1 MKISKKMLSLVLC
14 MAMLISTMAVG
25 LGLSA
30 SADGSLTYGK
40 ETVSLAKGVNDL
52 THSSEAGYEDEIP
65 TYEELCLATG
75 GSETATNSF
84 VYYGA
89 RYYTLGADSSTK
101 NYIDKSKVGKLEK
114 GTDLYIEVYYMTNYT
129 YNCKITDV
137 AFAFDGN
144 FFDFETIDSSATAS
158 TGFDFGD
165 VKAFFTNNF
174 IGTDYVYTVGSS
186 SSPVFADNKFSSE
199 TEYSPNGK
207 NKISDYYYAPYI
219 AYVGS
224 SYPYFHLTDAA
235 TGDGIKDNGDGLP
248 SYVADH
254 YDIEDVKDWR
264 VVCFPLKRVSA
275 LKNTNTWTTD
285 KMKTGEPLT
294 TFKVTVKE
302 NPTEGKGSIVFPSY
316 YFNIANEATDG
327 VYSNGIF
334 LNRISETNKSHVSKP
349 ADAIESG
356 GQVKP
361 TYFINDCNCDFSLP
375 PIEVTFV
382 DGAQTFKAS
391 INGGAAITQENA
403 ATGTIPTEK
412 NIENLYGWEDK
423 NHNIIDLANTTVT
436 EEMTLYAVKKSQK
449 VNVTLSLKNSQGE
462 VYYECTNL
470 PDALKTKYNAV
481 YSADN
486 HTITM
491 TVPITG
497 LTSEELNS
505 ITLSGGSFLGWVNSE
520 LEEFNG
526 TFNSTESNQTFI
538 VKSGIP
544 VKYLPI
550 GNTVEFKDES
560 IGPGYEEQEWSTLF
574 YYDVSYGSKL
584 TNKDLIAIQKEIN
597 KNYDALNAGTG
608 AAAYGT
614 DIQIC
619 IKNEVTDEE
628 TAKDSSKIEV
638 SKKLSESEPQYAA
651 FSVGTT
657 YNDTVT
663 QDTIGNYV
671 FGKTADVIY
680 INTAVQYDYEIKI
693 PTIDDEGNVQY
704 KESQTKSVYYL
715 AIGQKDA
722 GYKKAS
728 QYTAFIWNE
737 SLSKVEVTSINNESK
752 AIATFT
758 APTVT
763 YDTNIYHLAY
773 TDEKGNSLSNVSA
786 GKNIIE
792 FSRVKDENG
801 NAIKN
806 CASYVCY
813 ITPQK
818 TVYHIGIKVDG
829 NIYATGKPYYYG
841 DEIDLSAFSELATQK
856 IVHRK
861 YAEGKDELYEEN
873 KIALTDL
880 YNDGAAVGKAGYSLT
895 AITYN
900 TGSGTIDF
908 KNDDDPKLVIDE
920 ALVKTATVEDNYPNK
935 YISFDAEWV
944 GSDYTFNIYYQN
956 ANSEWV
962 HAITKTFSTGDDITY
977 DALIGSGSTLDQ
989 KIKDDHPYGSVPGTS
1004 LTKEPGGSAW
1014 DNIKAQD
1021 AANEN
1026 NSIDLYIK
1034 YTVDGRYVMVDYNN
1048 AYDENGE
1055 PNKDKEPGIS
1065 KKLDYGTVIYD
1076 PSYTADS
1083 GTERPFANEYLIDE
1097 GFKISSVPDQK
1108 QETDEKGN
1116 KKYNPVYVDVVD
1128 EEGNPVYEGDTIKQ
1142 EPKTDEDGNIVY
1154 DYSSPI
1160 MSDSKSKE
1168 EARPYRNCEFNGF
1181 KVYYVDGVYSS
1192 IADLPD
1198 KSEWK
1203 EGFNDQNETGAQH
1216 LYTTVILQVQWIA
1229 DSDFLFRVY
1238 DDQGNISF
1246 AMGKDYSRHYWN
1258 VNGYPCNKGE
1268 NVLVED
1274 PETYYCIFLK
1284 LVKEEGNGYYL
1295 KAKTIE
1301 RMRLNMVQPTTFL
1314 FGTLWP
1320 LIKKLLL
1327 G

>member
-30 SADGSLTYGK
+30 SADSSLTYGT
-40 ETVSLAKGVNDL
+40 ETVSLAEGVNDL
-52 THSSEAGYEDEIP
+52 AHSSEAGYEDKIP
-65 TYEELCLATG
+65 AYDDLCLATG
-75 GSETATNSF
+75 GSTTATNSF

-89 RYYTLGADSSTK
+89 KYYTLGEDGTTK
-101 NYIDKSKVGKLEK
+101 NYIDKNKVGTLAKD
-114 GTDLYIEVYYMTNYT
+114 TDLYIEVYYMTNYSNSYKT
-129 YNCKITDV
+129 VNI
-137 AFAFDGN
+137 AFAFDGT
-144 FFDFETIDSSATAS
+144 FFDFDSIVKSAETDTSARTDFEEMNTFLKSFSNDSGYIDTKLAYGTIGDDLETKYNESST
-158 TGFDFGD
+158 
-165 VKAFFTNNF
+165 
-174 IGTDYVYTVGSS
+174 YV
-186 SSPVFADNKFSSE
+186 
-199 TEYSPNGK
+199 
-207 NKISDYYYAPYI
+207 PYI

-224 SYPYFHLTDAA
+224 SYPYFHLTDAP
-235 TGDGIKDNGDGLP
+235 TGSDTKDDGDALP
-248 SYVADH
+248 SYVKDK
-254 YDIEDVKDWR
+254 YKFNDVKNWR
-264 VVCFPLKRVSA
+264 VVSFSLSGNRTQAKWVSPG
-275 LKNTNTWTTD
+275 TD
-285 KMKTGEPLT
+285 MKAGKPLT
-294 TFKVTVKE
+294 TFKVKVKGTD
-302 NPTEGKGSIVFPSY
+302 NSGTGSIVFPSY
-316 YFNIANEATDG
+316 YFNVANDATDG
-327 VYSNGIF
+327 VYDKGIF
-334 LNRISETNKSHVSKP
+334 LNTTKSDTKTGNITSTSKATTANKV
-349 ADAIESG
+349 
-356 GQVKP
+356 VKP
-361 TYFINDCNCDFSLP
+361 TYFINDCDCKFSLP
-375 PIEVTFV
+375 GTTVTFV
-382 DGAQTFKAS
+382 
-391 INGGAAITQENA
+391 NGEEKTEVSFSSGVTITQENA

-412 NIENLYGWEDK
+412 EIPDLYGWEDE

-462 VYYECTNL
+462 VYECTNL
-470 PDALKTKYNAV
+470 SDALKTNYNAV

-491 TVPITG
+491 EVPVTG
-497 LTSEELNS
+497 LTSEELKS
-505 ITLSGGSFLGWVNSE
+505 ITLSGGSFYGWVSSA
-520 LEEFNG
+520 LEDFNG
-526 TFNSTESNQTFI
+526 TFNSTESNQTYT

-550 GNTVEFKDES
+550 GNTIEFSEENVPS
-560 IGPGYEEQEWSTLF
+560 YYEEQEWSTLF
-574 YYDVSYGSKL
+574 YYDGSYGSKL
-584 TNKDLIAIQKEIN
+584 SDTDLIAIQKEIN

-608 AAAYGT
+608 SAAYGT

-619 IKNEVTDEE
+619 IKNEGTDEQK
-628 TAKDSSKIEV
+628 AKDSSKIEA
-638 SKKLSESEPQYAA
+638 SKELSEAEAQYAA
-651 FSVGTT
+651 FSIGTP

-663 QDTIGNYV
+663 KDTIGKYV
-671 FGKTADVIY
+671 IGQTADAIY
-680 INTAVQYDYEIKI
+680 INTAVQYDYEIKM
-693 PTIDDEGNVQY
+693 PAIDDEGNVQY
-704 KESQTKSVYYL
+704 DDEGKVQYKESQTNSVYYL
-715 AIGQKDA
+715 AIGQKSA
-722 GYKKAS
+722 KYKKAS

-737 SLSKVEVTSINNESK
+737 SLSKVELTSINNESNS
-752 AIATFT
+752 IATFT
-758 APTVT
+758 KPTFT
-763 YDTNIYHLAY
+763 YDVNTYHLAY
-773 TDEKGNSLSNVSA
+773 TDENGDSLSNLTVEEKA
-786 GKNIIE
+786 IR
-792 FSRVKDENG
+792 FSRFKDENG
-801 NAIKN
+801 KAIKN
-806 CASYVCY
+806 CASYVCCV
-813 ITPQK
+813 TPQK
-818 TVYHIGIKVDG
+818 TVYHIGIKVEG

-841 DEIDLSAFSELATQK
+841 DEIDLSAFSELATEQT
-856 IVHRK
+856 VFQK
-861 YAEGKDELYEEN
+861 YAQGKDEQYEKN

-908 KNDDDPKLVIDE
+908 KNDDDAKLLIDE
-920 ALVKTATVEDNYPNK
+920 ALVEKATGKDDYSNK
-935 YISFDAEWV
+935 YISFDTEWV

-962 HAITKTFSTGDDITY
+962 HAITKTFSTGQDITY

-1055 PNKDKEPGIS
+1055 PNKDKTPGEVS
-1065 KKLDYGTVIYD
+1065 PKLDYGTVIYD

-1083 GTERPFANEYLIDE
+1083 GTERPYANTYLIDE

-1108 QETDEKGN
+1108 QETDGDGN
-1116 KKYNPVYVDVVD
+1116 KKYNPVYVDVLD
-1128 EEGNPVYEGDTIKQ
+1128 EDGNPVYDGDKIKQ
-1142 EPKTDEDGNIVY
+1142 EAKKDEDGNIVY

-1160 MSDSKSKE
+1160 MADAKSKE

-1181 KVYYVDGVYSS
+1181 KVYYVDGVYST

-1274 PETYYCIFLK
+1274 PDKYYCIFLK
-1284 LVKEEGNGYYL
+1284 LVKEEDNGYYL

-1301 RMRLNMVQPTTFL
+1301 RARLNMVQPTTFL